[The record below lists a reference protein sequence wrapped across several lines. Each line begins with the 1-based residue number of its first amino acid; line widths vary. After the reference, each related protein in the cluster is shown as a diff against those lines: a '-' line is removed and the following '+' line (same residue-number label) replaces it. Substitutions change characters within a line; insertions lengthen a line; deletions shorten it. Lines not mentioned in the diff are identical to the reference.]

1 MTTAYQHR
9 PLSKILAQP
18 AGEKDEAPTPEQPRN
33 EKGQFEAASEPA
45 PKEESTL
52 PEKYQGKSV
61 EEVVEMHQNSERRL
75 GQIQNEVGQLR
86 GLVQDLAVVQRTSQP
101 ATVEPQEVDL
111 SGDDLLRDPVSA
123 IQKVVQATQPPP
135 QEDTQ
140 TQATLDEVDVTV
152 ETGALY
158 TDFPDLDQTIMTPE
172 FQEFA
177 SRTPSRTADA
187 RIAAD
192 PSSGVEA
199 VRAARRLLEN
209 YQDFTQER
217 PAPEPSKDPVE
228 EAKKVANEP
237 NHPAAVV
244 PQDAIYESDVITMI
258 NSDPEKYRSPSFQ
271 AQLTA
276 AIREGRY
283 IKQS

>member
-9 PLSKILAQP
+9 PLSKIIAQP
-18 AGEKDEAPTPEQPRN
+18 AGEKPETPTEEQPRN
-33 EKGQFEAASEPA
+33 DKGQFEAVADTDA
-45 PKEESTL
+45 PKEDAL
-52 PEKYQGKSV
+52 PEKYKGKSR
-61 EEVVEMHQNSERRL
+61 EEIAEMHQNSERRL

-86 GLVQDLAVVQRTSQP
+86 GMVTDLATIQRTSQP
-101 ATVEPQEVDL
+101 QPVEPQEVDL

-123 IQKVVQATQPPP
+123 IQKVVQATQPA
-135 QEDTQ
+135 QDTP
-140 TQATLDEVDVTV
+140 TQDTMADVDVTV

-158 TDFPDLDQTIMTPE
+158 TDFPELDETIMTPE

-177 SRTPSRTADA
+177 QKTPSRAADA
-187 RIAAD
+187 RTAAN
-192 PSSGVEA
+192 PAAGVEA

-209 YQDFTQER
+209 YKEFSAI
-217 PAPEPSKDPVE
+217 PAQPDPKNDPVE
-228 EAKKVANEP
+228 QARQVANEP

-244 PQDAIYESDVITMI
+244 PKDVIYESDVIALI

-271 AQLTA
+271 EQLTA